1 MIGCMFHNILP
12 LSKECLEIREDVQSE
27 CKMFAVMES
36 ACLLAG
42 SEIVEEVT
50 GSLCVQG
57 GERL

>member
-1 MIGCMFHNILP
+1 MFHYILP
-12 LSKECLEIREDVQSE
+12 LSKERLEIREDVQSE

-42 SEIVEEVT
+42 SEAGEEVT
-50 GSLCVQG
+50 RSLCVQG